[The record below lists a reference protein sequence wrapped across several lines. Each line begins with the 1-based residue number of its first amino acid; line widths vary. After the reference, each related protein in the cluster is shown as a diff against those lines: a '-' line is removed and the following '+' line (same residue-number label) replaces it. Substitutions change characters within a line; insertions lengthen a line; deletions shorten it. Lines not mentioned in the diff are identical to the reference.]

1 MDNLDAD
8 IPADLGHG
16 SWRSCYLGGALVVY
30 SRDRWAAVKH
40 AWPLI
45 SVLGTILGVD
55 RMLMAAW
62 SERRRARPD
71 WTPVAPVLT
80 GIATIIFVN
89 V

>member
-16 SWRSCYLGGALVVY
+16 VLAVLLPRGALVVY
-30 SRDRWAAVKH
+30 PRGRWAAVKH
-40 AWPLI
+40 AWPLTP
-45 SVLGTILGVD
+45 VLGTILGVD

-80 GIATIIFVN
+80 GIATIILVN